1 MIAIFE
7 RTYLVVGPSQPPQ
20 VVLIDRQQHE
30 MYLNNSTSANPHCA
44 ADAVRYTFGSG
55 FDQAFAAWHEELMRV
70 LGTTYEGPFEREV
83 RALAAAIVLNITFE
97 ALAKNQKGGNGGE
110 KVRQPKR
117 PVRPQPGGIAVPIPV

>member
-1 MIAIFE
+1 
-7 RTYLVVGPSQPPQ
+7 
-20 VVLIDRQQHE
+20 
-30 MYLNNSTSANPHCA
+30 
-44 ADAVRYTFGSG
+44 
-55 FDQAFAAWHEELMRV
+55 MRV